1 MTTSLEWAERLG
13 MSEPDEVRI
22 FVRPPNNRP
31 EVWKL
36 MSQHFEGAKT
46 YTLNI
51 GGVQVSLDVS
61 DDGTFEISPTE
72 ARKVPLHAIAK
83 RIK

>member
-1 MTTSLEWAERLG
+1 MTTSQEWAERLG
-13 MSEPDEVRI
+13 MSEPEEVRI
-22 FVRPPNNRP
+22 FVRPPNDRP

-61 DDGTFEISPTE
+61 EDGTFEIAPTE
-72 ARKVPLHAIAK
+72 ARNVERPKSA
-83 RIK
+83 RRQ